1 MTQDN
6 SVSVSQPPSTSYW
19 SRTSLLLLNA
29 LQGKSVDNV
38 FTQRQAILIVVEL
51 HSLKY
56 RVIEDVETS
65 AGKQINQTQS
75 KIQNGWRFPH
85 FFVRKQDQQPKAIAS
100 KV

>member
-1 MTQDN
+1 MTPDN
-6 SVSVSQPPSTSYW
+6 SVLVSTSVYVIVV
-19 SRTSLLLLNA
+19 TYSLLFLNA

-38 FTQRQAILIVVEL
+38 FTQRQAILIAIEL

-75 KIQNGWRFPH
+75 QIQNG
-85 FFVRKQDQQPKAIAS
+85 
-100 KV
+100 

>member
-19 SRTSLLLLNA
+19 SRTNLLLLNA

-38 FTQRQAILIVVEL
+38 FTQRQAILIVIEL

-75 KIQNGWRFPH
+75 KIQNG
-85 FFVRKQDQQPKAIAS
+85 
-100 KV
+100 

>member
-1 MTQDN
+1 MTPDN
-6 SVSVSQPPSTSYW
+6 SVLVSTSVYVILV
-19 SRTSLLLLNA
+19 TYSLLFLNA

-38 FTQRQAILIVVEL
+38 FTQRQAILIVIEL

-75 KIQNGWRFPH
+75 KIQNG
-85 FFVRKQDQQPKAIAS
+85 
-100 KV
+100 

>member
-1 MTQDN
+1 MTPDN
-6 SVSVSQPPSTSYW
+6 SVLVSTSVYVILV
-19 SRTSLLLLNA
+19 TYSLLFLNA

-38 FTQRQAILIVVEL
+38 FTQRQAILIAIEL

-75 KIQNGWRFPH
+75 QIQNG
-85 FFVRKQDQQPKAIAS
+85 
-100 KV
+100 